1 MKRLKTFPWV
11 EDPVEDPEAVAAEL
25 VEVAVAMV
33 LSLEEESVV
42 EEASELEDD
51 IMVLLLIVVVA
62 LASWANTEAAAAR
75 AVRQMTDR
83 ERILKQRE
91 WGR

>member
-1 MKRLKTFPWV
+1 M
-11 EDPVEDPEAVAAEL
+11 EDPEAVAAEL

-62 LASWANTEAAAAR
+62 LAS
-75 AVRQMTDR
+75 
-83 ERILKQRE
+83 
-91 WGR
+91 